1 MGLLGNLINEFAH
14 QGQSNS
20 GGQQGGYS
28 QQPQGNYGGPQQGYG
43 GPQQGYGGQQQ
54 RYGGPQQGYGGQQQG
69 YGGPQQGYNSGQ
81 GTPQVPPPWRAVWDD
96 RDNRWLFINDQNGE
110 RTFEHPGRTGG
121 YGSYNQGPPQ
131 GQYGGYEQQQQQPQH
146 QKKNHNGLAYGA
158 MGAAAGLAGGALL
171 MHEGHEVKEDWE
183 EDKYRAEEKF
193 DRFEN
198 RVEDA
203 PEDAARWTGRKV
215 GEVEDIP
222 QDIENDYDRMKY
234 GAENKWDNAVQDVED
249 VPEDVAGFV
258 GEGVGKVEGW
268 GDDADR
274 FGDRMDNAYD
284 QGRDD
289 ERYGDDND
297 RW

>member
-1 MGLLGNLINEFAH
+1 MGLLGNLINEFTH
-14 QGQSNS
+14 QGESSN
-20 GGQQGGYS
+20 GGQQGGYGGNYN

-43 GPQQGYGGQQQ
+43 AP
-54 RYGGPQQGYGGQQQG
+54 QQG
-69 YGGPQQGYNSGQ
+69 YGGPQQNHGGQKQGYGAGQ

-96 RDNRWLFINDQNGE
+96 RDNRWLFINEQNGE

-121 YGSYNQGPPQ
+121 YGGGYGSSYNQGPPQ
-131 GQYGGYEQQQQQPQH
+131 GQYGGYEQQQQQPP
-146 QKKNHNGLAYGA
+146 KKSHNGLAYGA

-222 QDIENDYDRMKY
+222 QDIENDYDRAKY
-234 GAENKWDNAVQDVED
+234 GMENKWDNAVQDVED
-249 VPEDVAGFV
+249 VPEDIAGFA
-258 GEGVGKVEGW
+258 GEGVGKVERW
-268 GDDADR
+268 GDDVDR
-274 FGDRMDNAYD
+274 LDDRMDNSYD

-289 ERYGDDND
+289 ERYDDGNNND

>member
-1 MGLLGNLINEFAH
+1 MGLLGNLINEFTH
-14 QGQSNS
+14 QGQSSS

-43 GPQQGYGGQQQ
+43 GPQQGYGGPQQG
-54 RYGGPQQGYGGQQQG
+54 YGGPQQGYGGQQQG
-69 YGGPQQGYNSGQ
+69 YGGQQQGYGGPQQSYNSGPQ

-121 YGSYNQGPPQ
+121 YGGGYGSSYNQGPPQ

-215 GEVEDIP
+215 RPLDHVVI
-222 QDIENDYDRMKY
+222 
-234 GAENKWDNAVQDVED
+234 
-249 VPEDVAGFV
+249 
-258 GEGVGKVEGW
+258 
-268 GDDADR
+268 
-274 FGDRMDNAYD
+274 
-284 QGRDD
+284 
-289 ERYGDDND
+289 
-297 RW
+297 

>member
-1 MGLLGNLINEFAH
+1 MGLLGNLINEFTH
-14 QGQSNS
+14 QGQSGS
-20 GGQQGGYS
+20 GGQQGGYN
-28 QQPQGNYGGPQQGYG
+28 QGGYGGNNYNQPQGG
-43 GPQQGYGGQQQ
+43 
-54 RYGGPQQGYGGQQQG
+54 YGGPQQGYGGQQQG
-69 YGGPQQGYNSGQ
+69 YGGQQGYGAGQ

-96 RDNRWLFINDQNGE
+96 RENRWLFINEQNGE

-121 YGSYNQGPPQ
+121 YGGGYGSSYNQGPPQ
-131 GQYGGYEQQQQQPQH
+131 SQYGGYAQQQPQ
-146 QKKNHNGLAYGA
+146 QKKNHNLAYGA

-198 RVEDA
+198 RVDDI

-222 QDIENDYDRMKY
+222 QDIENDYDRAKY
-234 GAENKWDNAVQDVED
+234 GMENRWDNAKQDVED

-258 GEGVGKVEGW
+258 GDGVGRVERW
-268 GDDADR
+268 GDDVDR
-274 FGDRMDNAYD
+274 FGDNMDNAY
-284 QGRDD
+284 
-289 ERYGDDND
+289 
-297 RW
+297 